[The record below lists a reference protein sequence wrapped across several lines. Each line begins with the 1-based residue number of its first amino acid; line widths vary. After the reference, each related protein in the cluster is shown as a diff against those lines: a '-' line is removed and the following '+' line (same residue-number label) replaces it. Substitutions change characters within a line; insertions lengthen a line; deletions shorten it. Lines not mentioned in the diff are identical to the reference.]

1 MESTILLVY
10 SSRLQRGGCIIVP
23 SLQDNLANTV
33 LEAMSCGLP
42 VLSFRVGVIP
52 EMVRDTE
59 TGRLADVGNA
69 TDLAQ
74 KIFWIL
80 EHSREREMMSK
91 AARAYVLGSFTTQ
104 RQTASCELLYQNH
117 LSAQTGGR
125 QIPYASSRVGS
136 RGMACRGFRT

>member
-1 MESTILLVY
+1 MWPTGAQF
-10 SSRLQRGGCIIVP
+10 SRR
-23 SLQDNLANTV
+23 A
-33 LEAMSCGLP
+33 
-42 VLSFRVGVIP
+42 IP

-74 KIFWIL
+74 KILWIL

-91 AARAYVLGSFTTQ
+91 AACAYVLGSFTTQ
-104 RQTASCELLYQNH
+104 RQAAACELLYQNH

-125 QIPYASSRVGS
+125 QIAYASSRVGA
-136 RGMACRGFRT
+136 GGKACRDFWT